1 MSGKFAG
8 TAIAVV
14 LMVCSAVGQST
25 FGSIVGVVQ
34 DKTQAV
40 VPGASV
46 QIRNLED
53 NNTRSTTSDQNGA
66 FEFVDLKPGKYAV
79 SVQAE
84 SFGDFQVPS
93 AELIARQA
101 LRVDVTLNVKSQSE
115 TLDVTDTVATV
126 NTENGVIADSKGNSE
141 IGRLPLN
148 FRAVT
153 TSPLA
158 ALATSANVQ
167 Q

>member
-1 MSGKFAG
+1 MRGKFAG

-25 FGSIVGVVQ
+25 FGSIVGVVR

-46 QIRNLED
+46 QIRSLED
-53 NNTRSTTSDQNGA
+53 NSTRSTTSDQNGS
-66 FEFVDLKPGKYAV
+66 FEFVNLKAGRYTV
-79 SVQAE
+79 SVQALGFAD
-84 SFGDFQVPS
+84 SQIPS
-93 AELIARQA
+93 AALNARQT
-101 LRVDVTLNVKSQSE
+101 LRVDVTMNIKSQTE
-115 TLDVTDTVATV
+115 TVEVSDTVATV
-126 NTENGVIADSKGNSE
+126 NTENGVIADSKDSRD

-158 ALATSANVQ
+158 R
-167 Q
+167 